1 MSDTG
6 QPISEAE
13 AAKIAAQFDK
23 ESNVRNFSG
32 IPDILIKSLLSL
44 FAVYVFAVTLF
55 ITLPE
60 QVRRCVFLGILIFIG
75 YLLYPAQKKMT
86 ERVNYI
92 PWYDFAL
99 AVLAAIPFFYYALNF
114 EAIVIRSFRLTS
126 MDIYMGIIGIVL
138 LVELCR
144 RVVGIPILVVVAG
157 FVTYAFISGYSLRRI
172 IHQLFYTTEGVIGTP
187 IAVAS
192 SFIVLFI
199 FLASFL
205 EKSGIAKFFIDL
217 ANSVAGSTSGGP
229 AKVSV
234 IASVL
239 LALITGSSVGNTV
252 ASGTITIPTM
262 KKIGYKPHFAAAV
275 EATASTGG
283 QMMPPIMGAAAFLMA
298 EMTGIPY
305 PVIALSALFPAILYF
320 AGVFLMV
327 HFEAKKLGLQG
338 LPKDQLPRFLPLF
351 IAKGYLFLPVVLLIV
366 LMAMGY
372 TPAYAAC
379 FGILGAVILSFIRK
393 DTRFS
398 RKTFVEAVTGGT
410 RNTLSVAVAC
420 AMAGNVIGI
429 VSMTGIGQKLIGQI
443 LIIVNNPFFTATGTS
458 LFVALFFTMIS
469 CLVLGLGIPTTAN
482 YVIMATI
489 TAPMVI
495 RTGAELGIVVPVLAA
510 HMFVFYF
517 GIMADITPPVALAG
531 YAASAI
537 AKCDPMKTAFTSTK
551 LAIAA
556 YLVPYMFIFNP
567 HMLLTQIDTTPF
579 QVVQIIIT
587 SLIGMFGLAAAL
599 EGFMIRKMTFPWR
612 ILAFGAGFLLIDP
625 SFWTDFVGV
634 GIIAFIVVIQV
645 LGKKKEMITQQG
657 NQL

>member
-75 YLLYPAQKKMT
+75 YLLYPVHKKMT

-99 AVLAAIPFFYYALNF
+99 AIFAALPFFYYALNF
-114 EAIVIRSFRLTS
+114 EAIIVRSFRLTS

-157 FVTYAFISGYSLRRI
+157 FITYAFISGYSLRRI

-187 IAVAS
+187 INVAS
-192 SFIVLFI
+192 TFIVLFI

-283 QMMPPIMGAAAFLMA
+283 
-298 EMTGIPY
+298 
-305 PVIALSALFPAILYF
+305 
-320 AGVFLMV
+320 
-327 HFEAKKLGLQG
+327 K
-338 LPKDQLPRFLPLF
+338 
-351 IAKGYLFLPVVLLIV
+351 
-366 LMAMGY
+366 
-372 TPAYAAC
+372 
-379 FGILGAVILSFIRK
+379 
-393 DTRFS
+393 
-398 RKTFVEAVTGGT
+398 
-410 RNTLSVAVAC
+410 
-420 AMAGNVIGI
+420 
-429 VSMTGIGQKLIGQI
+429 
-443 LIIVNNPFFTATGTS
+443 
-458 LFVALFFTMIS
+458 
-469 CLVLGLGIPTTAN
+469 
-482 YVIMATI
+482 
-489 TAPMVI
+489 
-495 RTGAELGIVVPVLAA
+495 
-510 HMFVFYF
+510 
-517 GIMADITPPVALAG
+517 
-531 YAASAI
+531 
-537 AKCDPMKTAFTSTK
+537 
-551 LAIAA
+551 
-556 YLVPYMFIFNP
+556 
-567 HMLLTQIDTTPF
+567 
-579 QVVQIIIT
+579 
-587 SLIGMFGLAAAL
+587 
-599 EGFMIRKMTFPWR
+599 
-612 ILAFGAGFLLIDP
+612 
-625 SFWTDFVGV
+625 
-634 GIIAFIVVIQV
+634 
-645 LGKKKEMITQQG
+645 
-657 NQL
+657 